1 MVAVIASFRWLGGNA
16 DFEVVRVGDRG
27 SQMVMVQGLMVRGSF
42 HETVTWRDRKRLPP
56 EVETV
61 GPASA
66 RWLHRRVL
74 RRG

>member
-1 MVAVIASFRWLGGNA
+1 MVAVIASFRWLGGKA
-16 DFEVVRVGDRG
+16 DFEVVRLGDSG
-27 SQMVMVQGLMVRGSF
+27 SQMVQGLVVRGSF
-42 HETVTWRDRKRLPP
+42 HETVTRRDRKRLPP

-74 RRG
+74 RGV